1 MLNQHAAGM
10 IRNFPGGV
18 GAGNFTNH
26 LLYYDLDGYF
36 GDVIQPVHNIYL
48 LIASEQGWL
57 ALLGFLIVLGLAWH
71 SLVGSLCKRTTGI
84 CENASEK
91 KANGM
96 DINRDDGKPVGFP
109 IWSGMT
115 KKRVTFNHELVLL
128 LCLQS
133 FVLIGFFDHYLW
145 TLQPGQ
151 LMLMICLGLA
161 LSFGQTVE
169 KTDQGKKVFPNITK
183 GKK

>member
-1 MLNQHAAGM
+1 M
-10 IRNFPGGV
+10 
-18 GAGNFTNH
+18 
-26 LLYYDLDGYF
+26 
-36 GDVIQPVHNIYL
+36 
-48 LIASEQGWL
+48 
-57 ALLGFLIVLGLAWH
+57 GLAWH

-84 CENASEK
+84 CESASERK
-91 KANGM
+91 VIRR
-96 DINRDDGKPVGFP
+96 DINRDDGVQAGFP
-109 IWSGMT
+109 PLSGGMT
-115 KKRVTFNHELVLL
+115 SQCFTVYPELILL
-128 LCLQS
+128 ICLQS
-133 FVLIGFFDHYLW
+133 FMLIGFFDHYLW